1 MQDTPP
7 RDAVFFVPLG
17 GTGEVGMNAYAY
29 GHDGR
34 WLLVDLGIGFADE
47 RHPGV
52 DLLVPDVTFLAE
64 RRAALDG
71 LVVTHAH
78 EDHLGAIAHLWP
90 QLGCPVYAT
99 PFACAILRRKLQE
112 AELLGEVEL
121 IEVTPGTAFTVG
133 VFALEFI
140 ALTHSIPEAQAL
152 RIQTKAGTVLHSG
165 DWKLD
170 PDPLVGDIYDHRR
183 LARLRNENI
192 LALVGDSTN
201 ALVAGHSGSEA
212 EVRGRLIDLVSTLEK
227 RVVITCFAT
236 NAARVATA
244 GKVAEATGRRLCL
257 VGRSMRTIVQAAQE
271 VGYLADLP
279 LTIEEAEAADLP
291 RNEVL
296 LLATGSQG
304 EPRAALPRMARGD
317 HPNLDL
323 DAGDTVIFSSRII
336 PGNEKAIHAV
346 QNQLL
351 YADVSVV
358 TEEDHHVHVTGH
370 PCQEEL
376 IQMYDWVRPQIAV
389 PMHGEPRHLIAHAAL
404 ARRCQVPHVQVPQDG
419 QCLRFDGDGVRVL
432 GTVPAARLAVEGD
445 GLAPL
450 DRGPVRERR
459 KLSYEGAAVVTVV
472 LDVGGAVAA
481 PPQVTA
487 LGLLPADEAAARE
500 LRAKV
505 ADTVERALSKLR
517 PRDRRD
523 DSVLRETVRV
533 ATRRSL
539 QHLAGRK
546 PMTTVHLVR
555 LD

>member
-78 EDHLGAIAHLWP
+78 EDHLGAIVHLWP
-90 QLGCPVYAT
+90 QLECPVYAT
-99 PFACAILRRKLQE
+99 PFACAVLRRKLQE
-112 AELLGEVEL
+112 AGLLGEVPL
-121 IEVTPGTAFTVG
+121 IELPPGACFDVG
-133 VFALEFI
+133 PFALEFI
-140 ALTHSIPEAQAL
+140 SLTHSIPEAQAL
-152 RIQTKAGTVLHSG
+152 RIETAAGVVLHSG

-170 PDPLVGDIYDHRR
+170 PDPLVGEIYDHRR
-183 LARLRNENI
+183 LARLRNEEV

-201 ALVAGHSGSEA
+201 ALVPGHSGSEA
-212 EVRGRLIDLVSTLEK
+212 EVRGRLIDLVSTLET
-227 RVVITCFAT
+227 RVVMTCFAT

-279 LTIEEAEAADLP
+279 PTVEEREAAELP
-291 RNEVL
+291 REAVL

-304 EPRAALPRMARGD
+304 EPRAALSRLARDD

-336 PGNEKAIHAV
+336 PGNEKAIHTV

-351 YADVSVV
+351 HAGVAVI

-370 PCQEEL
+370 PCQDEL
-376 IQMYDWVRPQIAV
+376 IQMYDWVRPRLAV
-389 PMHGEPRHLIAHAAL
+389 PIHGEPRHLIAHAAL
-404 ARRCQVPHVQVPQDG
+404 ARRCEVPHVHVVQDG
-419 QCLRFDGDGVRVL
+419 QCLRLAPDGIQVV
-432 GTVPAARLAVEGD
+432 GTVQSARLAVEGE

-450 DRGPVRERR
+450 DAGPVRERR

-472 LDVGGAVAA
+472 LDAGGALAA
-481 PPQVTA
+481 PAQVTV
-487 LGLLPADEAAARE
+487 LGLLPADDAAARE
-500 LRAKV
+500 LRATV

-517 PRDRRD
+517 PRDRREET
-523 DSVLRETVRV
+523 VLRETVRV

-539 QHLAGRK
+539 QHLVGRK